1 MKKFIRIQSEKN
13 IEVTEGLTHID
24 MTNLDA
30 RVADRLRVASAWVQ
44 SRILIRKGTGLYPA
58 IIQTWE
64 TVQAL
69 VKDGVLTLGFET
81 DDCDNP
87 EAEEMYK
94 RVERAHQDYERRLAQ
109 TEIDRERAESVR
121 RSYDNRDSV
130 TTTNRKP
137 ATRKPKTETVKPAE
151 EKGE

>member
-30 RVADRLRVASAWVQ
+30 RVPDRLRVASAWVQ
-44 SRILIRKGTGLYPA
+44 SRILIRKGSGLYPA
-58 IIQTWE
+58 IIQTWD
-64 TVQAL
+64 TVLAL

-81 DDCDNP
+81 DECDNP

-94 RVERAHQDYERRLAQ
+94 RVERAHMDYERRLAQ
-109 TEIDRERAESVR
+109 TEADRDRAEAVR

-130 TTTNRKP
+130 STANRRP
-137 ATRKPKTETVKPAE
+137 ATRKPKTDTVKPVE
-151 EKGE
+151 EKSE